1 MTTLIFTMLCYSA
14 TSYLFSGSICYLANQ
29 SDVKK
34 QKEAV
39 NNQPSQINLG
49 IILLWPLWIV
59 KGINQEEKVI
69 NLRELTQENHIKE
82 PNTTKY
88 FQQQKFHKPIGE
100 VLQEAGLM
108 TDNQVEEILQ
118 YQTGNRHLKFGEI
131 AVMWRIIKQETVD
144 FFVDIFP
151 QLITENNKKPVGEY
165 LKLANLLNEEQI
177 YSILIEQH
185 QTNLRFGEV
194 AVQKGW
200 LRQETI
206 DFVLQYLKGEFTPVV
221 EN

>member
-1 MTTLIFTMLCYSA
+1 MTTLIFTILCYSA

-29 SDVKK
+29 SDMNKH
-34 QKEAV
+34 KETV
-39 NNQPSQINLG
+39 NNKPSQINLG
-49 IILLWPLWIV
+49 IILLWPLWII
-59 KGINQEEKVI
+59 KGISQEEKVM
-69 NLRELTQENHIKE
+69 NLRELTQENYIKE
-82 PNTTKY
+82 QNKTKY
-88 FQQQKFHKPIGE
+88 FQHKKIDKPIGE
-100 VLQEAGLM
+100 VLQQAGLM
-108 TDNQVEEILQ
+108 IDSQVEQILQ

-144 FFVDIFP
+144 FFVEIFP

-206 DFVLQYLKGEFTPVV
+206 DFVLQYLKGEFTPAL
-221 EN
+221 EK

>member
-39 NNQPSQINLG
+39 NNQPSRINLG

-82 PNTTKY
+82 QNTTKY

>member
-1 MTTLIFTMLCYSA
+1 MLCYSA

-29 SDVKK
+29 ANVKK
-34 QKEAV
+34 QKEVV
-39 NNQPSQINLG
+39 NNQPSQVNLG
-49 IILLWPLWIV
+49 IIVLWPLWIMRR
-59 KGINQEEKVI
+59 ISQEEKVI
-69 NLRELTQENHIKE
+69 NLRELTQENHIE
-82 PNTTKY
+82 EE
-88 FQQQKFHKPIGE
+88 KFHKPIGE

-118 YQTGNRHLKFGEI
+118 YQVGNRHLKFGEI

-151 QLITENNKKPVGEY
+151 QLIVDNNKKPVGEY

-177 YSILIEQH
+177 YSILSEQH

-200 LRQETI
+200 LQQETI
-206 DFVLQYLKGEFTPVV
+206 DFVLQYLKKEFTPAV

>member
-1 MTTLIFTMLCYSA
+1 MINYTILFMPTLILTMLCYSA

-29 SDVKK
+29 VDIKEQKK
-34 QKEAV
+34 VV

-49 IILLWPLWIV
+49 IIFLWPLWIMR
-59 KGINQEEKVI
+59 GISQEEKVI

-82 PNTTKY
+82 
-88 FQQQKFHKPIGE
+88 QKFYKPIGE
-100 VLQEAGLM
+100 VLQEAGLI

-118 YQTGNRHLKFGEI
+118 YQMGNSNLKFGEI

-151 QLITENNKKPVGEY
+151 QLIIENNKKPVGEY

-177 YSILIEQH
+177 YSILMEQH

-206 DFVLQYLKGEFTPVV
+206 DYVLQYLNKEFTPAL

>member
-1 MTTLIFTMLCYSA
+1 MTTLILTMLCYSA
-14 TSYLFSGSICYLANQ
+14 TSYIFSGSICYLANQ
-29 SDVKK
+29 SDVQK
-34 QKEAV
+34 QKETV
-39 NNQPSQINLG
+39 NNKLSKINLG
-49 IILLWPLWIV
+49 IILLWPLWII
-59 KGINQEEKVI
+59 KGINEEEKVI
-69 NLRELTQENHIKE
+69 NLRESTQENHIKE
-82 PNTTKY
+82 QYKTQY
-88 FQQQKFHKPIGE
+88 FQNKKIDKPIGE

-108 TDNQVEEILQ
+108 TDIQVEEILQ
-118 YQTGNRHLKFGEI
+118 YQIGNRHLKFGEI

-165 LKLANLLNEEQI
+165 LRLANLLNEEQI